1 MYRIVRALAAI
12 VGLLIGVWLLFT
24 YAEPVI
30 AALTP
35 YLGGAAAIV
44 AIVVLL
50 AGPAMLLGALVWR
63 LI

>member
-44 AIVVLL
+44 AIIVLL

-63 LI
+63 LT

>member
-1 MYRIVRALAAI
+1 MYRIARALAAI

-24 YAEPVI
+24 YSEPVI

-44 AIVVLL
+44 AIIVLL
-50 AGPAMLLGALVWR
+50 AGPAMLLGALAWR
-63 LI
+63 LT

>member
-1 MYRIVRALAAI
+1 MNRIARALAAI
-12 VGLLIGVWLLFT
+12 VGLLIGVWLLLT

-63 LI
+63 LT

>member
-1 MYRIVRALAAI
+1 MYRIARVLAAI

-44 AIVVLL
+44 AIIVLL
-50 AGPAMLLGALVWR
+50 AGPAMLLGALAWR
-63 LI
+63 LT

>member
-1 MYRIVRALAAI
+1 MYRIARALAAI
-12 VGLLIGVWLLFT
+12 VGLLIGVWLLLA

-44 AIVVLL
+44 TIVVLL
-50 AGPAMLLGALVWR
+50 AGPAMLLGALVWQ
-63 LI
+63 LT

>member
-1 MYRIVRALAAI
+1 MNRIARALAAV
-12 VGLLIGVWLLFT
+12 VGLLIGVWLLLT
-24 YAEPVI
+24 YAEQVI

-44 AIVVLL
+44 AIIVLL

-63 LI
+63 LT

>member
-1 MYRIVRALAAI
+1 MNRIARALAAV

-35 YLGGAAAIV
+35 YLGGAASLV
-44 AIVVLL
+44 AIIVLL

-63 LI
+63 LT

>member
-1 MYRIVRALAAI
+1 MYRIARALAAI
-12 VGLLIGVWLLFT
+12 LGLLIGVWLLFT

-30 AALTP
+30 SALTP
-35 YLGGAAAIV
+35 YLGGAAAVV

-63 LI
+63 LT